1 MSYRTHACMCVGQF
15 LYNTFPPHP
24 LKPNSFVTIVTF
36 VKMCKNSKVESKK
49 TKHRMNDGSFGRA
62 RKRKH
67 PCHTPTEKMVVAS
80 YHTSSATFND
90 KKPDMISAELFL
102 SSLEKKQI
110 LNLE

>member
-1 MSYRTHACMCVGQF
+1 MMDRLEEQERENIHVTHQQ
-15 LYNTFPPHP
+15 
-24 LKPNSFVTIVTF
+24 K
-36 VKMCKNSKVESKK
+36 
-49 TKHRMNDGSFGRA
+49 
-62 RKRKH
+62 
-67 PCHTPTEKMVVAS
+67 KMVVAS